1 MLVLF
6 MEGSRRIVRLGPFPQ
21 TARTVNL
28 MTVKVRKWTRR
39 NGSLQG
45 ALSAA
50 EKQRRYRARRDADP
64 ERREKYLLKEKENY
78 KKDLQSGKRKNI
90 SQVSARE
97 HRQQRRK
104 WRETFY
110 RLKERKRA
118 LQEVLATPPHSP
130 EPALDVQPSFSRQ
143 RDQGQKTK
151 YKLMKQNDELHS
163 RLKNVTR
170 RKNKY
175 KKQVQRLKRKNE
187 SPRTKVNRQIRQLPH
202 AAIRKTLFFHH
213 VLIENIRNKYRN
225 AQGERERQII
235 SKVITGQ
242 VMKKYRLQRIAQAS
256 VGFSNRRWQNVTDG
270 YTYQRMRKRGIG
282 NYLVDGVRAFY
293 ERDDVSRIT
302 TGKKQTIT
310 VKKTKKQKR
319 FLFPRPTSHR

>member
-1 MLVLF
+1 
-6 MEGSRRIVRLGPFPQ
+6 
-21 TARTVNL
+21 
-28 MTVKVRKWTRR
+28 
-39 NGSLQG
+39 
-45 ALSAA
+45 
-50 EKQRRYRARRDADP
+50 
-64 ERREKYLLKEKENY
+64 
-78 KKDLQSGKRKNI
+78 
-90 SQVSARE
+90 
-97 HRQQRRK
+97 
-104 WRETFY
+104 
-110 RLKERKRA
+110 
-118 LQEVLATPPHSP
+118 
-130 EPALDVQPSFSRQ
+130 
-143 RDQGQKTK
+143 
-151 YKLMKQNDELHS
+151 MKQNDELHS

-270 YTYQRMRKRGIG
+270 YTYQRMRKREIG